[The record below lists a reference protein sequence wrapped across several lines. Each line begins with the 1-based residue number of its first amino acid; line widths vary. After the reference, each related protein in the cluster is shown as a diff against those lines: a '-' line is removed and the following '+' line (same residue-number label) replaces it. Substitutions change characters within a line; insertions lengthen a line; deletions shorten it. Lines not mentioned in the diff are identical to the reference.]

1 MAGWVESVVLPNI
14 RDPVLCCSRNV
25 LSGVVSHKVISEA
38 VGGVEVLLPPVLF
51 PVPEAPPD
59 LPHWQQQR
67 VIITA
72 KEAAKSN
79 FAFIIYEVE

>member
-1 MAGWVESVVLPNI
+1 
-14 RDPVLCCSRNV
+14 
-25 LSGVVSHKVISEA
+25 
-38 VGGVEVLLPPVLF
+38 VEVLTPVLF